1 MISGAFFAPVF
12 LHALAVDSGKSG
24 LTKTALIA
32 LLGADFIFVGTG
44 FAAWTATFRVEFIV
58 TLALVAVVVL
68 DTLSVN
74 SHVTRIAETPLV
86 ALVPIAVLTR
96 LWARFRASTAASRI
110 GLVSATA
117 FMAVVISDTF
127 ASHSDESVLAE
138 TALSAATAARTIFL
152 VVLTQLIAFPSTL
165 LVDLMFVTFFFALP
179 VRDTLT
185 PHPNE
190 PILAI
195 ATFLARRLGA
205 MFVVR
210 VARLL
215 TRPAALFENLIFRAL
230 LIVVVLF
237 TAIGALVYFH
247 TETRVWVSGIAS
259 FAIAPT
265 WADQRLNIA
274 RLSNIFA
281 SPLTVRSLSTVQPL
295 FVSAAFVFGLV
306 CG

>member
-1 MISGAFFAPVF
+1 M
-12 LHALAVDSGKSG
+12 
-24 LTKTALIA
+24 
-32 LLGADFIFVGTG
+32 
-44 FAAWTATFRVEFIV
+44 
-58 TLALVAVVVL
+58 VVL

-237 TAIGALVYFH
+237 TAPRDIGALVYFH
-247 TETRVWVSGIAS
+247 AESRVWVSGIAS

-281 SPLTVRSLSTVQPL
+281 SPLTVRSLSAVQPL